1 MKKNYFM
8 VLIALLAFALN
19 ANAQDAT
26 GQNETNNR
34 MTVKM
39 NDGTSFILNTDNVA
53 EITFGDG
60 QPAFSAQNIIKAL
73 EALDELGQ
81 YVNRFEALENNDDML
96 MDWVAQLTAMVDKNQ
111 YEIDVLKCDIDEN
124 QCEIDVLKRDT
135 ENLKMVS
142 SVLDDRLAIIE
153 ARTTEVEAAIA
164 ALVTRSD
171 NQDKKFDQ
179 LLNSLAEE
187 KTKNIYQEDKIAELH
202 AYMNALATEVEALK
216 VKVASMQQ

>member
-60 QPAFSAQNIIKAL
+60 EPAFSGQNIIKAL

-81 YVNRFEALENNDDML
+81 YVYKFDELEGNDDEL
-96 MDWVAQLTAMVDKNQ
+96 MDYVNQLTAIENDTRCRVDKNQ
-111 YEIDVLKCDIDEN
+111 NDIQMLN
-124 QCEIDVLKRDT
+124 CET
-135 ENLKMVS
+135 ANLKACI
-142 SVLDDRLAIIE
+142 DDLKDRSNDQVGRITLLEALISEQQAINNE
-153 ARTTEVEAAIA
+153 QQKR
-164 ALVTRSD
+164 
-171 NQDKKFDQ
+171 
-179 LLNSLAEE
+179 
-187 KTKNIYQEDKIAELH
+187 IAEQQNINADQQDMIIDQQNQIQYLETFVD
-202 AYMNALATEVEALK
+202 ALASSLQALK
-216 VKVASMQQ
+216 AQVDAMQQ

>member
-8 VLIALLAFALN
+8 VLIALMAFAMN

-26 GQNETNNR
+26 GQDETNNR

-60 QPAFSAQNIIKAL
+60 EPAFSAQNIIKAL

-81 YVNRFEALENNDDML
+81 YVNRLEALEANDAML
-96 MDWVAQLTAMVDKNQ
+96 MAYVTELAAVENDTRCRVDKNQ
-111 YEIDVLKCDIDEN
+111 NDIHMLN
-124 QCEIDVLKRDT
+124 CDT

-153 ARTTEVEAAIA
+153 AKTTEVEAAIA

-171 NQDKKFDQ
+171 NQDKKFDK
-179 LLNSLAEE
+179 LAEDN
-187 KTKNIYQEDKIAELH
+187 KYQEANIAELH
-202 AYMNALATEVEALK
+202 AYMNNLAAEVEALK

>member
-8 VLIALLAFALN
+8 VLIALLVFALN

-26 GQNETNNR
+26 GQDETNNR

-60 QPAFSAQNIIKAL
+60 QPAFSAQNIAKAL

-81 YVNRFEALENNDDML
+81 YVNRFEALENNDAML
-96 MDWVAQLTAMVDKNQ
+96 MDYVTQLAAVENDTRCRV
-111 YEIDVLKCDIDEN
+111 DEN

-171 NQDKKFDQ
+171 NQDKNFDQ

-187 KTKNIYQEDKIAELH
+187 NNKNNYQEANIAELH
-202 AYMNALATEVEALK
+202 AYMNNLAAEVEALK

>member
-60 QPAFSAQNIIKAL
+60 EPAFSAQNIIKAL

-81 YVNRFEALENNDDML
+81 YVYKFDELERNDVML
-96 MDWVAQLTAMVDKNQ
+96 MDYVTQLQYVENDTRCRVDKNQ
-111 YEIDVLKCDIDEN
+111 NDIQMLNCETANLKDCIYDLKDRSNAQEGWIAQQEATIYNLQNMINQQQDNIADQQAKIALQQQQIYSLQGYVDALANEVEVLKD
-124 QCEIDVLKRDT
+124 
-135 ENLKMVS
+135 
-142 SVLDDRLAIIE
+142 
-153 ARTTEVEAAIA
+153 
-164 ALVTRSD
+164 
-171 NQDKKFDQ
+171 
-179 LLNSLAEE
+179 
-187 KTKNIYQEDKIAELH
+187 
-202 AYMNALATEVEALK
+202 
-216 VKVASMQQ
+216 KVASMQQ